1 MKGIKKIVALGIG
14 VLMSASILT
23 GCSAD
28 SMALYNAFNKSQ
40 EIKTAKTNTEMTLKV
55 TATNQSAQEKQFTDT
70 FLSMLNNTTISA
82 TSIMKQNDDRTK
94 AEMEAKI
101 KANLG
106 DMPLDMGLW
115 INTDLTS
122 SKPVIKEVV
131 KFPSIVALQLP
142 QQFAGKEYMV
152 MDYDDMVSAPG
163 MDQVDFS
170 KIMEFSKDFQGKLVE
185 FLSKYAA
192 QYKPTLEMVKKVDSQ
207 TIVQDGVSQA
217 VDVYELK
224 LDDKSFK
231 EILKYTATNFAQNK
245 DAISFIKEYLIS
257 SLSISG
263 LPEEELKNAKAEI
276 EKAFADYEK
285 NLPEVLNQIN
295 KTFDQIKDIKILGEK
310 GINIKFYINSHGFI
324 VKEDGTLQFVLDLG
338 AISKL
343 DGNASTDGQQLPTGA
358 YTIELKYNNDI
369 TNINKPVTINF
380 PQTTKEN
387 SFTYSELLNAVT
399 PTTPEKP
406 VIETGWVNKNGKWYY
421 NDANGVSKK
430 GWLRDAGTWYYLD
443 KDGVMATGWVKDG
456 GTWYFLNTNGS
467 MATGWV
473 KQGGTWYYLHENG
486 SMATGWIQSKGTW
499 YYLNADGSMAANT
512 TIGKYKL
519 GKDGAWIK

>member
-70 FLSMLNNTTISA
+70 FLPMLNNTTISA

-131 KFPSIVALQLP
+131 KFPSIVSLQLP

-192 QYKPTLEMVKKVDSQ
+192 QYKPTLEMVKKVGTE
-207 TIVQDGVSQA
+207 TIVQDGVSQVA
-217 VDVYELK
+217 TVYELK
-224 LDDKSFK
+224 LDDKGFK

-285 NLPEVLNQIN
+285 NLPEFLNQIN
-295 KTFDQIKDIKILGEK
+295 KVFDQIKDVKILGDK
-310 GINIKFYINSHGFI
+310 GITIKFYINSDGFI
-324 VKEDGTLQFVLDLG
+324 VKEDGTIQFVLDLG

-343 DGNASTDGQQLPTGA
+343 NGNASTDGQQLPTGA

-421 NDANGVSKK
+421 NDANGVGKK